1 MKKVYAFFAV
11 IIAVYAILFI
21 AQKSIQISDIVGSEL
36 SPDEVITMLTEGNNR
51 YVANKS
57 EYPNQNQRRRDL
69 TSSKGQHPFATV
81 LTCSD
86 SRVPVEILFD
96 RGIGDIFVIRVA
108 GNVVDIDE
116 AGSIE
121 YGVDHL
127 ATPVLVILGHT
138 HCGAVK
144 AVVHEKKL
152 HGKIPPL
159 VDNIIPAVIKAKEQ
173 HPQLHGD
180 ALIKEAVKFNVWQA
194 IEDLFKE
201 SPITVERIKKGN
213 LKVVGAIY
221 DIESGKVA
229 WLGQHPKQ
237 NELMVEYGN
246 KAPAHES
253 KHQQHTK

>member
-11 IIAVYAILFI
+11 VIAVYAILFI

-36 SPDEVITMLTEGNNR
+36 SPDEAITMLTEGNDR
-51 YVANKS
+51 YVANES
-57 EYPNQNQRRRDL
+57 EYPNQNQRRRAL

-96 RGIGDIFVIRVA
+96 RGIGDIFVVRVA

-138 HCGAVK
+138 HCGAVT
-144 AVVHEKKL
+144 AVVHDEKL

-159 VDNIIPAVIKAKEQ
+159 VDNIIPAVIKTKEKY
-173 HPQLHGD
+173 PQLHGD
-180 ALIKEAVKFNVWQA
+180 ALIQEAVTFNVWQA

-201 SPITVERIKKGN
+201 SPISVKRIKMGK

-237 NELMVEYGN
+237 SELMAKQADKES
-246 KAPAHES
+246 AHES
-253 KHQQHTK
+253 EQQHHTK

>member
-1 MKKVYAFFAV
+1 MCY
-11 IIAVYAILFI
+11 FI
-21 AQKSIQISDIVGSEL
+21 YSTEKHSDFRHHRIRGSEL
-36 SPDEVITMLTEGNNR
+36 SPDEAITILTEGNNR

-57 EYPNQNQRRRDL
+57 EYPNQNQRRRNL

-127 ATPVLVILGHT
+127 ATPVLGILGHT
-138 HCGAVK
+138 HCGAVT
-144 AVVHEKKL
+144 AVVHEEKL

-159 VDNIIPAVIKAKEQ
+159 VDNIIPAVIKAKEK

-180 ALIKEAVKFNVWQA
+180 ALIQEAVIFNVWHA
-194 IEDLFKE
+194 IEDLFKI
-201 SPITVERIKKGN
+201 SPTTVKRIKRGN

-229 WLGQHPKQ
+229 WLGPHPKQ
-237 NELMVEYGN
+237 NKLMAEYGD
-246 KAPAHES
+246 KVSAHEGE
-253 KHQQHTK
+253 HQHHTK

>member
-1 MKKVYAFFAV
+1 
-11 IIAVYAILFI
+11 
-21 AQKSIQISDIVGSEL
+21 
-36 SPDEVITMLTEGNNR
+36 MLTEGNDR
-51 YVANKS
+51 YEANKS
-57 EYPNQNQRRRDL
+57 EYPNRNQNRRDI

-96 RGIGDIFVIRVA
+96 RGIGDIFVVRVA

-138 HCGAVK
+138 HCGAVT
-144 AVVHEKKL
+144 AVVHDEKL

-159 VDNIIPAVIKAKEQ
+159 VDNIIPAVIKTKEKY
-173 HPQLHGD
+173 PQLHGD
-180 ALIKEAVKFNVWQA
+180 ALIQEAVKFNVWQA

-201 SPITVERIKKGN
+201 SPISVKRIKKGK

-229 WLGQHPKQ
+229 WLGQHPEQ
-237 NELMVEYGN
+237 SELMAQHGD
-246 KAPAHES
+246 KTSAHES
-253 KHQQHTK
+253 EQQHSK